1 MKFQVSGRGWLRAA
15 LSVLSLSAVLGVTA
29 CTPAPETEDELATT
43 DHFGYALSTPLRTT
57 NAASLVGASTSA
69 QLLSVRVF
77 PSIYVAG
84 PSGQMIPNTDLVSTQ
99 VLPGANRQVI
109 YTLSEDAVW
118 SDGTPITC
126 TDYLLN
132 YKAGVMSTL
141 FGSHLPLAEQIE
153 RMDCEPG
160 AKRFTVV
167 FQEDAGGRW
176 RQLFAPG
183 TVLPAHA
190 IAARAGM
197 DTTALHDAL
206 QNEDHDQLGEA
217 AGIWREGFNLDAFD
231 PELQLSSGP
240 FLVESVGES
249 GEVTLVAN
257 ERYFG
262 DPPALDRL
270 VVWPGTVDKAEL
282 AAQDAIQIADAD
294 HHEWVDR
301 DDPMNRFRVEELEGI
316 LTDSLVLGGSG
327 VFYDQFS
334 RQAFAACVDQRAVA
348 AASGE
353 VAGRELPAV
362 GTHVVSHFDPVA
374 RQLAGVVDPQLAVDT
389 EKAAALWGTT
399 IRIGYQGPDER
410 MAAMVEAIRV
420 SCEPAGITVV
430 DASAE
435 GSTMADL
442 ARLGTG
448 RWGEELYIEGSLD
461 ALLRPVDPAAEY
473 GGVTAEDGNM
483 VGLREAEEQ
492 AWEEAQVIPL
502 AAEPRTFAIDDGVG
516 NVVEY
521 TGSTGI
527 GWNMDRWRHQVPL
540 TQEEEK

>member
-1 MKFQVSGRGWLRAA
+1 MV
-15 LSVLSLSAVLGVTA
+15 A
-29 CTPAPETEDELATT
+29 CAPAPEPEEDLSTL

-69 QLLSVRVF
+69 QLLSVRIF
-77 PSIYVAG
+77 PSVYVAG

-109 YTLSEDAVW
+109 YTLSEDTVW

-141 FGSHLPLAEQIE
+141 FESYLPLTEQIE
-153 RMDCEPG
+153 RMSCEPG

-167 FQEDAGGRW
+167 FKEDAGARW
-176 RQLFAPG
+176 RQLFSPG

-190 IAARAGM
+190 IAEKAGLS
-197 DTTALHDAL
+197 TAALHDAL
-206 QNEDHDQLGEA
+206 QAEDRDQLEEVA
-217 AGIWREGFNLDAFD
+217 RIWREDFNLDSFD
-231 PELQLSSGP
+231 PALQLSSGP
-240 FLVESVGES
+240 YRVESVGES

-262 DPPALDRL
+262 DQPVLSRL
-270 VVWPGTVDKAEL
+270 VVWPGEVDKAAL
-282 AAQDAIQIADAD
+282 AAEGAIQIADAD
-294 HHEWVDR
+294 NYDWVNR
-301 DDPMNRFRVEELEGI
+301 DDPMNQLRVEDLEGI
-316 LTDSLVLGGSG
+316 LTESLVLGSSG
-327 VFYDQFS
+327 VFYGQPS
-334 RQAFAACVDQRAVA
+334 RQAFTACVDQRAVA
-348 AASGE
+348 AASSA
-353 VAGRELPAV
+353 VAGRELPVV

-374 RQLAGVVDPQLAVDT
+374 RQLAGVVEPKLGVDT
-389 EKAAALWGTT
+389 EQASALWGTT
-399 IRIGYQGPDER
+399 VRIGYQGPDER
-410 MAAMVEAIRV
+410 MAAMVESIRV
-420 SCEPAGITVV
+420 SCEAAGITVV

-448 RWGEELYIEGSLD
+448 PWGEELYLEGSLD
-461 ALLRPVDPAAEY
+461 AVLRPVDPLVEY
-473 GGVTAEDGNM
+473 GGVIAEDGN
-483 VGLREAEEQ
+483 VAALWEAEEQ
-492 AWEEAQVIPL
+492 AWEEARIIPL
-502 AAEPRTFAIDDGVG
+502 AAQPRTFAIDGDVG

-527 GWNMDRWRHQVPL
+527 GWNMDRWRYEAPI
-540 TQEEEK
+540 TEEEEE